1 MVQPRV
7 HIALCSKR
15 RRSRGGQEGLG
26 GKQTSPVVHQQDYV
40 LGKCLGG
47 KKLRTKHAGFPLG
60 QNQTIQL
67 PATVNNS
74 SPSEDE
80 HLHSGESG
88 LTRNSYWSVKYSSR
102 NKLEGRSSMLNISV
116 DRCEDKDQKTEK
128 STQKSRVFFKTKKV
142 PHVQNEQR
150 RDNLSD
156 KISRHHSED
165 TTQTKSK

>member
-15 RRSRGGQEGLG
+15 RRSRGGEEGLG

-47 KKLRTKHAGFPLG
+47 KKLRSKHAGFPLG

-74 SPSEDE
+74 SPSEEE
-80 HLHSGESG
+80 HLHLGESG
-88 LTRNSYWSVKYSSR
+88 LTRNSY
-102 NKLEGRSSMLNISV
+102 
-116 DRCEDKDQKTEK
+116 
-128 STQKSRVFFKTKKV
+128 
-142 PHVQNEQR
+142 
-150 RDNLSD
+150 
-156 KISRHHSED
+156 
-165 TTQTKSK
+165 

>member
-15 RRSRGGQEGLG
+15 RRSRGGEEGPG

-47 KKLRTKHAGFPLG
+47 KKLRSKHAGFPLG

-80 HLHSGESG
+80 HLQWGIRIDKKLLLISKVQ
-88 LTRNSYWSVKYSSR
+88 LKKY
-102 NKLEGRSSMLNISV
+102 
-116 DRCEDKDQKTEK
+116 T
-128 STQKSRVFFKTKKV
+128 
-142 PHVQNEQR
+142 
-150 RDNLSD
+150 
-156 KISRHHSED
+156 
-165 TTQTKSK
+165 